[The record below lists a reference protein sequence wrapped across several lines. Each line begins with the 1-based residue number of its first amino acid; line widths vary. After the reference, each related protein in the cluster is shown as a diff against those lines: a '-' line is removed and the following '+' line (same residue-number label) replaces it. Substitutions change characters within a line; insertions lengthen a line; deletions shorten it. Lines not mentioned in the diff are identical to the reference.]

1 MQLMAL
7 ETCGRLGSFARK
19 LDNVDVSLCA
29 RLNRFSRTPLVRD
42 LFRIISRVGDGVL
55 WYCMMAVLPVIGGY
69 SGLVATLHM
78 AGTALAGLAIY
89 RITKLLSGRE
99 RPYVQHGDQVA
110 CVMPPLDRYSFP
122 SGHTL
127 HAVSFT
133 MVLYG
138 YFPQMIWVL
147 MPLTA
152 LIALSR
158 MILGLHYPSDVLA
171 GAAIGAA
178 LALVSFRLPLPAAS

>member
-1 MQLMAL
+1 MAL

-19 LDNVDVSLCA
+19 LDNADVSVCA
-29 RLNRFSRTPLVRD
+29 ALNRFSRTPLVRD
-42 LFRIISRVGDGVL
+42 AFRVISRVGDGVL
-55 WYCMMAVLPVIGGY
+55 WYCMMAVLPIIGGY
-69 SGLVATLHM
+69 NGLVVALHM

-89 RITKLLSGRE
+89 KVTKVLSGRE
-99 RPYVQHGDQVA
+99 RPYVFHADQVA
-110 CVMPPLDRYSFP
+110 CAMPPLDRYSFP

-127 HAVSFT
+127 HAVCFT
-133 MVLYG
+133 VILCG
-138 YFPQMIWVL
+138 YFPQMLWVL
-147 MPLTA
+147 LPVTA

-178 LALVSFRLPLPAAS
+178 LALASFRLPLLPVL